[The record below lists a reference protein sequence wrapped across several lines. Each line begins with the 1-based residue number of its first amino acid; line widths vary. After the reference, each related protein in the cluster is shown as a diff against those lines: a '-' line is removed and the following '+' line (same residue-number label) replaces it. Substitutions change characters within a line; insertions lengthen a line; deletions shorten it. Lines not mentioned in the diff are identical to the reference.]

1 MSRYPGSAHYTP
13 SPVKSTVE
21 TLEGNKVKLF
31 IEVEA
36 SEIDQQVDEAF
47 KRLAK
52 QVRLPG
58 FRPGKAPR
66 RVLEARLGVGMA
78 RQDALRESLPE
89 YYAEA
94 VKTHEVDVIAAPEL
108 EITAGAEE
116 GPVAFEAVVETRP
129 LLTLSGYEQLK
140 VTVPSPNVDEAEVE
154 ARIERLRT
162 QHADHEV
169 VERPAADGD
178 QVLIDISGSQ
188 GGEPVEGLTAT
199 DYLYEVGSGGVVA
212 EIDENLRGAA
222 AGASLEFDAEHPE
235 EDEEGLRFSIVVHEV
250 RGRVLPEPTDEWVAE
265 VSEYATLDAMREGY
279 RAQQSRQRI
288 VAANM
293 ALQQKTAEAL
303 VELITEDVPQPLIQN
318 ELSARINN
326 LDSRMRG
333 QGMDLNRYLQLTGQS
348 AEDLVA
354 EYRSASE
361 QAVKVDLAL
370 RAVAEN
376 EGFEVTEEDIE
387 KHFVEMAR
395 RFGSEAPGV
404 EEIRA
409 NFERAGQMLAVR
421 SDIKKGKAL
430 DWLLER
436 VEIVDEDGNA
446 VDRASLELSTGN
458 DDNDTDATENDNP
471 DQPGED
477 TE

>member
-47 KRLAK
+47 RRLAK

-66 RVLEARLGVGMA
+66 KVLEARLGLGAA

-94 VKTHEVDVIAAPEL
+94 VKSHEVDVIAAPEL
-108 EITAGAEE
+108 EITSGAEE

-129 LLTLSGYEQLK
+129 LLSLSGYDQLK
-140 VTVPSPNVDEAEVE
+140 VTIPSPLADEADVD

-162 QHADHEV
+162 QHADHET
-169 VERPAADGD
+169 VERPAEDGD
-178 QVLIDISGSQ
+178 QVRIDISGEQ
-188 GGEPVEGLTAT
+188 AGETVEGLTAT
-199 DYLYEVGSGGVVA
+199 DYTYEVGSGGVVA
-212 EIDENLRGAA
+212 EIDENLRGAS
-222 AGASLEFDAEHPE
+222 AGDELTFDAEHPE
-235 EDEEGLRFSIVVHEV
+235 EGEDPLTFSITVHEV
-250 RGRVLPEPTDEWVAE
+250 LGRVLPELTDAWVAE
-265 VSEYATLDAMREGY
+265 VTEFASVEEMRAGY
-279 RAQQSRQRI
+279 RDQLKRQKT

-293 ALQQKTAEAL
+293 AMQQKTAEAL
-303 VELITEDVPQPLIQN
+303 IELISEDIPQPLVQN
-318 ELSARINN
+318 ELASRLNN
-326 LDSRMRG
+326 LDSRMRQ

-354 EYRSASE
+354 EYRTASE

-370 RAVAEN
+370 RAVAES
-376 EGFEVTEEDIE
+376 EGFVVSDEDLD
-387 KHFVEMAR
+387 KHLAELAR
-395 RFGSEAPGV
+395 RFGGEV
-404 EEIRA
+404 EEIRT

-430 DWLLER
+430 EWLLER
-436 VEIVDEDGNA
+436 VELVDEDGNP
-446 VDRASLELSTGN
+446 VDRASLELSADSS
-458 DDNDTDATENDNP
+458 DDANTDDTENDNP
-471 DQPGED
+471 DEPGED
-477 TE
+477 TA